1 MYFCRRFSF
10 DSLMWI
16 YKIVNPRLTKYFSDM
31 RYGEQKKQLDEL
43 VGQYVDSVVRGSRI
57 RIPNETVRKIKS
69 AYSDKLHK
77 ELSAKVKRDVAQQ
90 VKELGPFFIS
100 YAVYG
105 ACQQLN
111 MKYDDVVNWA
121 REQGI
126 TYVKK
131 ISEKDFEIIASV
143 LNAVRITQI

>member
-1 MYFCRRFSF
+1 
-10 DSLMWI
+10 
-16 YKIVNPRLTKYFSDM
+16 M